1 MEQLLNISM
10 DHGLGTP
17 ASAEPTAIAPE
28 TTATAVTNP
37 EPAKEGLSSP
47 RLLAIAQKE
56 RANLQRRMELKRYDA
71 QLRQREAQVHQYE
84 QLKSQAKL
92 NPLKTI
98 EALGIN
104 YTDLTNFVLN
114 NGKPTPELE
123 IGAVKSE
130 LEQMKQAQI
139 QREQQARSQAKQRA
153 EQEVKEVIDDYRQSV
168 NTFVTSNPNDYKL
181 INKFDAQDMIVST
194 THEYFERT
202 KRAGNPK
209 ILSNKEAA
217 DLVEQYLRDQVT
229 EGHSLLQPPQAQP
242 EQGEAQRT
250 QSKTLNNQMLSSAPS
265 LLPSATENDRL
276 KRALARLG

>member
-1 MEQLLNISM
+1 VEQLLNINM

-17 ASAEPTAIAPE
+17 VSAEPAAVEAPVE
-28 TTATAVTNP
+28 TQQSV
-37 EPAKEGLSSP
+37 EPVKEGLSSP

-71 QLRQREAQVHQYE
+71 QLRQREAQVKQYE

-98 EALGIN
+98 ESLGIN

-114 NGKPTPELE
+114 NGKPTPEIE

-139 QREQQARSQAKQRA
+139 QREQQARIQAKQQA
-153 EQEVKEVIDDYRQSV
+153 EREVKEVIDNYRESV
-168 NTFVTSNPNDYKL
+168 DSFVMNNPSEYKL

-194 THEYFERT
+194 TQEYFERT
-202 KRAGNPK
+202 RRAGNPK

-229 EGHSLLQPPQAQP
+229 EGHSLLQPPQAKATQA
-242 EQGEAQRT
+242 ESSQRN
-250 QSKTLNNQMLSSAPS
+250 QSRTLNNEMISSAPS
-265 LLPSATENDRL
+265 MLPAATENDRI
-276 KRALARLG
+276 KRALAMLG